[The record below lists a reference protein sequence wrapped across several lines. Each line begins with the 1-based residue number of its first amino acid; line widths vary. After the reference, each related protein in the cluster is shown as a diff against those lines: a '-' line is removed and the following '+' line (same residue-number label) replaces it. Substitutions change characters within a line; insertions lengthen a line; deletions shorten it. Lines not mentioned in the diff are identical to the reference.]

1 MSVFEVEGQDGK
13 IYEVDAPDL
22 ATAARAVKSMTTA
35 GGVSTDSQA
44 VSEFEGK
51 AAALMDGA
59 QNGASF
65 GFGDNI
71 AGVRAA
77 MGQGQDAEGNM
88 QYDFSG
94 TAGER
99 YRKGRDLRREQYA
112 ETATAE
118 PGLNAAG
125 NIGGAMVPA
134 AMTLPIATG
143 ANLFQTALR
152 GAGIGA
158 TEGALAGAGNAD
170 GVDVAQSA
178 GKGGLL
184 GAFLGGAVPV
194 GVAGANRIRQGVADP
209 ITGLFDMAL
218 NRANQTK
225 ANRAIAGTLK
235 RSGKSGDEVS
245 QEILRA
251 AQDGQGMYTLMDA
264 TGIAGQRA
272 ANGVGRAGG
281 DAGVEISEFLARRQ
295 ADQGDRIA
303 SNVDEAFGLNG
314 KTADDLRTDMTAAR
328 KSNADDAYDAAR
340 GNAAPVDVRGA
351 LAVIDE
357 RIGGM
362 KGSNVQGDSIDSK
375 LTGYRNRLAAKN
387 PPNGETARELS
398 DFDRVLGVKQS
409 LQDDIGAAVRAG
421 RNNEARELTKL
432 VQQLDAALEDASPS
446 YRAAND
452 GFAKASGEID
462 AIDKGAQMA
471 RPSQR
476 AQDNVGRFGAMTPE
490 QQAAARAGYGNDLL
504 AKLEAVTSPTSNR
517 AKPLQSTKR
526 DMEAGAMS
534 VDPDLYG
541 RRLSRENE
549 MWSTQ
554 NRVNGGSQTTS
565 NQVDV
570 DALNNLSGGVMDA
583 VEDVGN
589 FQFGKLVRR
598 GAEALR
604 PAATGQTDATRQ
616 LIARAL
622 MSKDPMAIIGP
633 ALRQEMTGQKQMR
646 LFEMLLRGGGNA
658 SANSQ

>member
-1 MSVFEVEGQDGK
+1 MTPEQRAVLKEIEKSLVLEEIAAQLRA
-13 IYEVDAPDL
+13 EMPDAP
-22 ATAARAVKSMTTA
+22 
-35 GGVSTDSQA
+35 GGVSTNSQA

-59 QNGASF
+59 HNGMSL

-112 ETATAE
+112 ETAAAE
-118 PGLNAAG
+118 PGLSMAG
-125 NIGGAMVPA
+125 NIVGSLGPSIAS
-134 AMTLPIATG
+134 LPLATG
-143 ANLFQTALR
+143 RTVLGTLGR
-152 GAGIGA
+152 GLGIGA
-158 TEGALAGAGNAD
+158 AEGSLAGAGNAD
-170 GVDVAQSA
+170 GVDT
-178 GKGGLL
+178 GKNALAGGLL
-184 GAFLGGAVPV
+184 GMVLGGIAPV
-194 GVAGANRIRQGVADP
+194 GVIAGRRALSMGG
-209 ITGLFDMAL
+209 GLLDAAMSKGSQ
-218 NRANQTK
+218 RK
-225 ANRAIAGTLK
+225 ANSQIADVYR
-235 RSGKSGDEVS
+235 RSGKTEAQITDELA
-245 QEILRA
+245 QA
-251 AQDGQGMYTLMDA
+251 AQDGQAGYTLMDA
-264 TGIAGQRA
+264 TGRPGRNA
-272 ANGVGRAGG
+272 ASM
-281 DAGVEISEFLARRQ
+281 IARRGDDGSAEI
-295 ADQGDRIA
+295 ADFLEKRQLGQGERVA
-303 SNVDEAFGLNG
+303 ANVDEAFGLNG
-314 KTADDLRTDMTAAR
+314 RTADDVRTDMKATR

-375 LTGYRNRLAAKN
+375 LAGYRNRLAAKN

-409 LQDDIGAAVRAG
+409 LQDDIGAAVIAN

-490 QQAAARAGYGNDLL
+490 QQASARAGYGNDLL
-504 AKLEAVTSPTSNR
+504 AKLEAMKAPTADR
-517 AKPLQSTKR
+517 AKQLQSPKQEI
-526 DMEAGAMS
+526 EAGAMS
-534 VDPDLYG
+534 LDPELYG
-541 RRLSRENE
+541 RRLSREND
-549 MWSTQ
+549 MWQTQ
-554 NRVNGGSQTTS
+554 NRALGGSLTADNMMGEENAAAAAGGIMRAATS
-565 NQVDV
+565 PIST
-570 DALNNLSGGVMDA
+570 ALETVLTR
-583 VEDVGN
+583 
-589 FQFGKLVRR
+589 LV
-598 GAEALR
+598 
-604 PAATGQTDATRQ
+604 PAAKGQTEETRMM
-616 LIARAL
+616 IARML
-622 MSKDPMAIIGP
+622 MSKDPQALQT
-633 ALRQEMTGQKQMR
+633 ALREEMGTQNAMR
-646 LFEMLLRGGGNA
+646 LWDSIARNTARPQMQDDTAGILGKFLK
-658 SANSQ
+658 